1 MFTVCLFISDGVDED
16 DGDVCEVCV
25 FRFFFSLGVLEIVDV
40 VVFIVAVT
48 IAVYYC

>member
-25 FRFFFSLGVLEIVDV
+25 FRFFGFISLGVLEI